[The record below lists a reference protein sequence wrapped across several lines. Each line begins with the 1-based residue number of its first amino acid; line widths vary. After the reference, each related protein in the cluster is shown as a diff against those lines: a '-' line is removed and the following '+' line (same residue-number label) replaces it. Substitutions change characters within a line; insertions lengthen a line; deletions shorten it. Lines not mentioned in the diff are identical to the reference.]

1 MISSERLSEQLCHLR
16 TISDPAAAGSGINR
30 IAFSDADWEAR
41 RYITGLMNDA
51 GLGVTIDA
59 FGNVRGHLPGR
70 REDLPA
76 IMFGSHADSVPDGG
90 NYDGIVGILS
100 AIEVVKSMQEDH
112 FQNDHPLDVVLFMC
126 EESSRFSAATL
137 GSRAMRGELS
147 AAELKRRRDA
157 QGKSL
162 YDVLKARGLN
172 PEAIASAKYD
182 RPLKAFFEVHIE
194 QGKVLEHTKT
204 QLGIVTGI
212 AAPTRL
218 RVHLHGKAD
227 HSGATPMG
235 MRFDSSCAAAE
246 IILQVEKSASAY
258 QAAPVV
264 GTVGIVRVTPCAMNV
279 IPGETELGI
288 DIRSISAEAKDAVAN
303 EICRHIEEICQ
314 QRSLTFD
321 IEEISKEKPA
331 VMAPAMLDFLS
342 AICQRQNRSWRFMPS
357 GAGHDAMHWTDYT
370 ATGMLFIPCKD
381 GISHNAAE
389 FAEIKDIV
397 AVAEVL
403 EEAVRTAAQASFHFD
418 GSR

>member
-1 MISSERLSEQLCHLR
+1 MISSERLSKQLQYLR
-16 TISDPAAAGSGINR
+16 TISDPAAGGSGINR
-30 IAFSDADWEAR
+30 LAFSDADWKCR
-41 RYITGLMNDA
+41 DYLIGLMKDA
-51 GLGVTIDA
+51 GLHVTIDA
-59 FGNVRGHLPGR
+59 FGNLRGHLPGR
-70 REDLPA
+70 QENLPA

-90 NYDGIVGILS
+90 NYDGIIGILA

-147 AAELKRRRDA
+147 IAELQRLQDA
-157 QGKSL
+157 EGHSL
-162 YDVLKARGLN
+162 YAVLKTRQLN
-172 PEAIASAKYD
+172 PDAIASAKYD

-204 QLGIVTGI
+204 QLGVVTGI

-218 RVHLHGKAD
+218 RVYLHGKAD

-235 MRFDSSCAAAE
+235 LRFDSSCAAAE
-246 IILQVEKSASAY
+246 IILQVEKSASSY

-264 GTVGIVRVTPCAMNV
+264 GTVGIVRVAPCAMNV

-288 DIRSISAEAKDAVAN
+288 DIRSISAEAKDAVSK
-303 EICRHIEEICQ
+303 EICRQIEAICRR
-314 QRSLTFD
+314 RSLTFD
-321 IEEISKEKPA
+321 IEEISKETPA
-331 VMAPAMLDFLS
+331 AMAPAMLDFLS

-389 FAEIKDIV
+389 SADIKDIA
-397 AVAEVL
+397 AVTEVL
-403 EEAVRTAAQASFHFD
+403 EEAVRTTSQADFHF
-418 GSR
+418 SESV